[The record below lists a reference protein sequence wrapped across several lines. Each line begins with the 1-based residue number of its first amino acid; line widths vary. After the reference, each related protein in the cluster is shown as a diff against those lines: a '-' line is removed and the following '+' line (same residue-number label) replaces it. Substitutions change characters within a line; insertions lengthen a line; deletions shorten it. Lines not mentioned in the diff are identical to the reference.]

1 MFLEVQL
8 HLLPPMMG
16 VCSAKN
22 LRCII
27 IIVAAAIII
36 VISSFIMHLT
46 YIQVKVDDCSD
57 YQLIDDR

>member
-16 VCSAKN
+16 VCSAK
-22 LRCII
+22 
-27 IIVAAAIII
+27 IVAAAIII

-57 YQLIDDR
+57 YQLR